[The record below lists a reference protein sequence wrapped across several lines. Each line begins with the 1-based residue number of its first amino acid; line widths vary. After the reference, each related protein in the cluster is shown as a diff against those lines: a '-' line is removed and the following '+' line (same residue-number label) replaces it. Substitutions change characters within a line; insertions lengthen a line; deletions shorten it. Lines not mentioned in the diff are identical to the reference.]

1 MNHLKDE
8 TSPYL
13 LQHADNPV
21 DWYPWGDTAL
31 ERARTTGMPILLSI
45 GYSACH
51 WCHVMAHESFEDPA
65 TAEVMNRLF
74 VNIKVDREERPDLD
88 KIFQAAHQLITRRNG
103 GWPLTVFLTPDEQLP
118 FFAGTYFPAGAQ
130 HGMPAF
136 TDVLLRVAQYYETN
150 RETVGQQG
158 RAVISAMASLEPGA
172 ADPGTVL
179 DGSPRVN
186 LRSQLGENFDPEW
199 GGFGDAPKFP
209 HPTSLEFL
217 LRHWR
222 ASAHSAEPDV
232 DALYMSALTLTRM
245 LDGGL
250 FDHLGGGFFRYSV
263 DRYWSIP
270 HFEKMLYDNGP
281 LLALLAQLWQASGDD
296 RFREA
301 AKATANWVLR
311 DMRSP
316 EGAFWSTLDADSE
329 GEEGRFYVWTPDEVA
344 ALTAPDEYAA
354 FACRMGLDQAPNFE
368 GRWHLQARD
377 TVENAAAAAGATT
390 GAAIALLDSA
400 RARLLAA
407 RNGRVWPARD
417 EKILTAWNALMIR
430 GLAIAG
436 RTLPD
441 EGLVTAAVRAL
452 DFLRSRL
459 VVDGILHA
467 TCKDG
472 VPRFTAY
479 LDDHA
484 FLLDAILELLQVHW
498 NTAHLEFAVQLADA
512 LLDNFQG
519 EAGGG
524 FYFTSANHEKLSYRP
539 RSFSDDSLPSGNA
552 IAALALGRLGHLL
565 GETRYLEA
573 AEQTLRAGW
582 PAMQDFPHG
591 HAALVIALDE
601 YLKPPEI
608 IVIRGAHDE
617 ATAWARSAGALYA
630 PGRLIF
636 AVPADA
642 TGLPGALATR
652 KPAENCIAYVCNGT
666 QCSAPVASLRELAR
680 LLSEA

>member
-21 DWYPWGDTAL
+21 DWYPWGDEAL
-31 ERARTTGMPILLSI
+31 DKARTKRMPILLSI

-88 KIFQAAHQLITRRNG
+88 KIYQAAHQLITRRNG

-118 FFAGTYFPAGAQ
+118 FFAGTYFPARAQ
-130 HGMPAF
+130 HGLPAF
-136 TDVLLRVAQYYETN
+136 TDLLVRVAGHYEAN
-150 RETVGQQG
+150 RDTVDRQG
-158 RAVISAMASLEPGA
+158 RAVISAMASLEPGV

-179 DGSPRVN
+179 DGTPLTR
-186 LRSQLGENFDPEW
+186 LRSQLAENFDAEW

-232 DALYMSALTLTRM
+232 DALYMGALTLTRM
-245 LDGGL
+245 LDGGI

-263 DRYWSIP
+263 DRHWGIP

-301 AKATANWVLR
+301 ATATANWVLR
-311 DMRSP
+311 DMLSP

-329 GEEGRFYVWTPDEVA
+329 GEEGKFYVWTADEIA
-344 ALTAPDEYAA
+344 ALTSPQEYAA

-368 GRWHLQARD
+368 GHWHLQIRN
-377 TVENAAAAAGATT
+377 TLENAAVAAGVTA
-390 GAAIALLDSA
+390 GEAINLLDDT
-400 RARLLAA
+400 RDRLLTA
-407 RNGRVWPARD
+407 RNGRVWPGRD

-436 RTLPD
+436 RILPD
-441 EGLVTAAVRAL
+441 EALVSAAATAL
-452 DFLRSRL
+452 DFLRNRM
-459 VVDGILHA
+459 VVDGILQA

-472 VPRFTAY
+472 HPRFAAY

-484 FLLDAILELLQVHW
+484 FLLDAILELLQARW
-498 NTAHLEFAVQLADA
+498 NTAHLGFAIELADA
-512 LLDNFQG
+512 LIENFQDR
-519 EAGGG
+519 AGGG

-552 IAALALGRLGHLL
+552 IATLALGRLGHLL
-565 GETRYLEA
+565 GDTRYLEA
-573 AEQTLRAGW
+573 AERTLRAGW

-601 YLKPPEI
+601 HLEPPEI
-608 IVIRGAHDE
+608 VVIRGPHDE
-617 ATAWARSAGALYA
+617 AAAWAQSAGALYA
-630 PGRLIF
+630 PRRLIF

-642 TGLPGALATR
+642 TGLPGALAAR
-652 KPAENCIAYVCNGT
+652 KPADNCIAYVCKGT
-666 QCSAPVASLRELAR
+666 RCSAPVSSLRELAR